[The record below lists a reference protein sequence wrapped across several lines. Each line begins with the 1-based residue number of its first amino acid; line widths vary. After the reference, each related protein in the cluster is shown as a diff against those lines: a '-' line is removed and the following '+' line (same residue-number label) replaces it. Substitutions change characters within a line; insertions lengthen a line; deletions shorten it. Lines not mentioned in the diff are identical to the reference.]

1 MTLASVASVS
11 VSGPSWS
18 RDFLRTLQAPANSA
32 QRVGGDAWLRVEPRS
47 RAAAPRA
54 DEIVVNDVMFGVDDV
69 TAAHGRAV
77 RAGAADLAPPHW
89 GVLSTRYGERPAR
102 MAHVGGIGHVTHT
115 LVERDHVASDA
126 AFDGTQGLDHLALCL
141 PCGAMGAMVAR
152 YEAGFGLHVT
162 QTEHIQTRSLGM
174 INTVLQNDSGSVKLV
189 LSMPT
194 PSSQRTQLH
203 RFVDVH
209 GGAGI
214 QHLALRVPAL
224 LAHSLALTRHDVN
237 FAGSMPEVFDAML
250 ARIGHCPVPRD
261 AALALGIMA
270 DRDADGLLLQSFL
283 APSRTA
289 EPVFF
294 FELIERQGAR
304 GFGAA
309 NIRAL
314 FEAVERVQGAPVTA
328 AEPHGQPAN
337 V

>member
-1 MTLASVASVS
+1 MTIASVASVS

-18 RDFLRTLQAPANSA
+18 GDFLRTLQAPASGEGEM
-32 QRVGGDAWLRVEPRS
+32 RGDAWLRVEPG
-47 RAAAPRA
+47 RATAPRA
-54 DEIVVNDVMFGVDDV
+54 DEIIVNDVMFAVDDV
-69 TAAHGRAV
+69 AVAHGRAV
-77 RAGAADLAPPHW
+77 RAGAADLAPPHC
-89 GVLSTRYGERPAR
+89 GVVSTPHGKRTVR
-102 MAHVGGIGHVTHT
+102 MARVGGIGHVTHT
-115 LVERDHVASDA
+115 FVERDPPAGDA
-126 AFDGTQGLDHLALCL
+126 AFDGAQGLDHLALCL
-141 PCGAMGAMVAR
+141 PCGTMGATVAR
-152 YEAGFGLHVT
+152 YEAGFGMHVT

-174 INTVLQNDSGSVKLV
+174 INTVLQNASGSVKLV
-189 LSMPT
+189 LSAPT
-194 PSSQRTQLH
+194 ASSQRTQLH

-224 LAHSLALTRHDVN
+224 LAHSLALKRHEVN

-270 DRDADGLLLQSFL
+270 DRDTDGLLLQSFL

-314 FEAVERVQGAPVTA
+314 FEAVERVQGAAVA
-328 AEPHGQPAN
+328 VGEPQGQPAT

>member
-1 MTLASVASVS
+1 MTIASVASVS

-18 RDFLRTLQAPANSA
+18 GDFLRTLQAPASGEGEM
-32 QRVGGDAWLRVEPRS
+32 RGDAWLRVEPG
-47 RAAAPRA
+47 RATAPRA
-54 DEIVVNDVMFGVDDV
+54 DEIIVNDVMFAVDDV
-69 TAAHGRAV
+69 AVAHGRAV

-89 GVLSTRYGERPAR
+89 GVVSTPAGERPVR
-102 MAHVGGIGHVTHT
+102 MARVGGIGHVTHT
-115 LVERDHVASDA
+115 FVEHDAAAGDA
-126 AFDGTQGLDHLALCL
+126 AFDGAHGLDHLALCL
-141 PCGAMGAMVAR
+141 PCGTMGATVAR

-174 INTVLQNDSGSVKLV
+174 INTVLQNASGSVKLV
-189 LSMPT
+189 LSAPT
-194 PSSQRTQLH
+194 ASSQRTQLH

-224 LAHSLALTRHDVN
+224 LAHSLALKRHEVN
-237 FAGSMPEVFDAML
+237 FVGSMPEVFDAML
-250 ARIGHCPVPRD
+250 ARIGQCPVPRD

-314 FEAVERVQGAPVTA
+314 FEAVERVQGAA
-328 AEPHGQPAN
+328 AAVGEPQGQAAT

>member
-1 MTLASVASVS
+1 
-11 VSGPSWS
+11 
-18 RDFLRTLQAPANSA
+18 
-32 QRVGGDAWLRVEPRS
+32 
-47 RAAAPRA
+47 
-54 DEIVVNDVMFGVDDV
+54 
-69 TAAHGRAV
+69 
-77 RAGAADLAPPHW
+77 
-89 GVLSTRYGERPAR
+89 
-102 MAHVGGIGHVTHT
+102 
-115 LVERDHVASDA
+115 
-126 AFDGTQGLDHLALCL
+126 
-141 PCGAMGAMVAR
+141 MV
-152 YEAGFGLHVT
+152 
-162 QTEHIQTRSLGM
+162 
-174 INTVLQNDSGSVKLV
+174 NTVLQNASGSVKLV
-189 LSMPT
+189 LSAPT
-194 PSSQRTQLH
+194 PTSQTTQLH

-224 LAHSLALTRHDVN
+224 LAHSLALKRHDVN

-314 FEAVERVQGAPVTA
+314 FEAVERVQGAPVEVD
-328 AEPHGQPAN
+328 EPQRQPST

>member
-18 RDFLRTLQAPANSA
+18 GDFLRTLQAPASDVG
-32 QRVGGDAWLRVEPRS
+32 RVGGDTWLRVEPG
-47 RAAAPRA
+47 RATAPRA

-69 TAAHGRAV
+69 AVAHGAAV

-89 GVLSTRYGERPAR
+89 GVLSTPAGERPVR
-102 MAHVGGIGHVTHT
+102 MARVGGIGHVTHT
-115 LVERDHVASDA
+115 FVEREPAAGDA
-126 AFDGTQGLDHLALCL
+126 AFDETQGLDHLALCL
-141 PCGAMGAMVAR
+141 PCGTMGATVAR

-174 INTVLQNDSGSVKLV
+174 INTVLQNASGSVKLV
-189 LSMPT
+189 LSAPT
-194 PSSQRTQLH
+194 ASSQTTQLH

-214 QHLALRVPAL
+214 QHVALRVPAL
-224 LAHSLALTRHDVN
+224 LAHSLALKRHEVN

-314 FEAVERVQGAPVTA
+314 FEAVERVQGAA
-328 AEPHGQPAN
+328 AAVGEPQGQPAT